1 MERASSSKR
10 ITLMANVDAALG
22 LGLVEHII
30 HIEQR
35 MQPCQA
41 RRGGLGWDMLS
52 QIPASSFFQWCVLHS
67 RYNTFPQA
75 HLAATQWNPSGD

>member
-1 MERASSSKR
+1 MERASSSIR

-41 RRGGLGWDMLS
+41 RRGGLGMGYAKPDSCLFLLS
-52 QIPASSFFQWCVLHS
+52 MVRASFQV
-67 RYNTFPQA
+67 
-75 HLAATQWNPSGD
+75 